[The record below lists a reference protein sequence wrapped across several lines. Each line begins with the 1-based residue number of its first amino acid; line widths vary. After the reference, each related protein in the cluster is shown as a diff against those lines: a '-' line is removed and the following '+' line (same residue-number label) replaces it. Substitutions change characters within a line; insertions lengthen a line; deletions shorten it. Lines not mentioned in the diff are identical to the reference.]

1 MLVINQGLLL
11 HLLEKEIETYGLIY
25 VTRKGEDFFSNP
37 YEIRLVEDK
46 NFKGKGTGDE
56 DDEDAPAAGMKGGG
70 GDAALLSMLK
80 NLRKDI
86 SRKLNLQ
93 PWIIFGDPALEDMS
107 ILYPI
112 TYDELHTVRA

>member
-1 MLVINQGLLL
+1 MIKSYRHDTFPLFGSGAGHSLKLRCSVINQGLLL

-56 DDEDAPAAGMKGGG
+56 DDEDAPAAGMKGGVETRR
-70 GDAALLSMLK
+70 SCPC
-80 NLRKDI
+80 
-86 SRKLNLQ
+86 SR
-93 PWIIFGDPALEDMS
+93 
-107 ILYPI
+107 
-112 TYDELHTVRA
+112 T